1 MLILAPGT
9 TLGPV
14 NVQAIMNLEID
25 LTHARQLA
33 ADLLQAAESDCS
45 THYAQGDTPGTER
58 FHAALAA
65 AISAC
70 QQCSR
75 EVLEAAAGL
84 ADSSLLSIAAME
96 EADELL
102 ARELHRA

>member
-1 MLILAPGT
+1 MK
-9 TLGPV
+9 
-14 NVQAIMNLEID
+14 LEID
-25 LTHARQLA
+25 LTHARHLA
-33 ADLLQAAESDCS
+33 ADLLAAAETPCAADF
-45 THYAQGDTPGTER
+45 YQGDTPGTER

-70 QQCSR
+70 QEGSR

-84 ADSSLLSIAAME
+84 ADSSLMSIAAME

-102 ARELHRA
+102 ARELHHQ